1 MLIRAFITHKKAELY
16 SDCQDRFRVNSD
28 TKSIAVSDG
37 MSQSIFQK
45 YWAQILV
52 DTYTATDDWVPNLES
67 VREVSSLWDKKVWEI
82 VNQNKASEN
91 SQSNRAG
98 YKAEYLLKTGKS
110 AGATILGLRFKNSL
124 EWICDVL
131 GDSCMILI
139 EDDHIKDIITS
150 EDVDVF
156 DNYPD
161 FYDSNPNRQGKGKL
175 RTTEGRLSQGQSI
188 LLVSDPFSD
197 YLLKNKGTEKE
208 AQLVERLLS
217 INTHEEFEE
226 VVELWRNQEMRND
239 DSTLVIIKSDDSE
252 NFNLDAIDNIDDLI
266 KDEQAKEKYQITS
279 ATANTKTS
287 ENEEIGYIDIGPESS
302 LYTTLRDRLNNEE
315 VEKKIRQCI
324 RNMIYNPQKKN
335 IRQSPKRQKPVIA
348 DKLIWEAIKKQLL
361 NFLMG

>member
-67 VREVSSLWDKKVWEI
+67 VREVSSLWDKKVWAI

-91 SQSNRAG
+91 VQSNRAG

-110 AGATILGLRFKNSL
+110 AGATILGLRFKNSS

-131 GDSCMILI
+131 GDSCLILI

-175 RTTEGRLSQGQSI
+175 RTAEGRLSKGQSI

-226 VVELWRNQEMRND
+226 VVESWRNQGMHND
-239 DSTLVIIKSDDSE
+239 DSTLIIIKQDDSD
-252 NFNLDAIDNIDDLI
+252 NFNLDAIDYIDSLI
-266 KDEQAKEKYQITS
+266 EEERIEQ
-279 ATANTKTS
+279 TKAAQS
-287 ENEEIGYIDIGPESS
+287 ENIQVVAEDGTAQNNIADCESQV
-302 LYTTLRDRLNNEE
+302 TITIKNRLDDQEL
-315 VEKKIRQCI
+315 EKKAIAI
-324 RNMIYNPQKKN
+324 IAGFIKKKN
-335 IRQSPKRQKPVIA
+335 AS
-348 DKLIWEAIKKQLL
+348 KLWSALKTVLDEHLTK
-361 NFLMG
+361 